1 MWTARCLS
9 RHICMRRR
17 CYTPPYYWTWIFY
30 APVSCALCMYSVVVT
45 HGRHTHTHT
54 RINQDRT
61 RRTQTDKQTDRHI
74 PASAVLLT
82 SRGEYQLRIGL
93 GGHVQLD
100 EVRRRIC
107 LRLLM
112 SGGNRNLCS
121 YSTTR
126 EHTLSIETREAFSV
140 TNCRTNTVL
149 RVCRILCITN
159 RILSL

>member
-1 MWTARCLS
+1 MNRKMSQSSHMHATPLLHTALLLN
-9 RHICMRRR
+9 MN
-17 CYTPPYYWTWIFY
+17 FL
-30 APVSCALCMYSVVVT
+30 CASFLCTVHVQCRS
-45 HGRHTHTHT
+45 HPWQAHTHTHA